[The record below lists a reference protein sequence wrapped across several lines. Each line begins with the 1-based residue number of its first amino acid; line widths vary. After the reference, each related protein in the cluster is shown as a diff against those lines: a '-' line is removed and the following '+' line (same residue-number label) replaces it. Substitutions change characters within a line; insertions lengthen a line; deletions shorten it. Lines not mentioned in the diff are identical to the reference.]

1 MSTELTLQ
9 NMQTYANCI
18 VASGFCGFTKPEQVI
33 TLALIAQE
41 EGRSIGAVARDYHV
55 IQGRPTLKADA
66 MLARFQAAGGKIKWL
81 ELSDKRV
88 AAEFTHESCGT
99 FVMEWT
105 IEMAKNAGLT
115 GKDIWNK
122 FPRAMLKARVI
133 SEGIRTALPSVL
145 CGVYT
150 PEEAADMEP
159 LQPVE
164 AEVVKE
170 APKKTPKETPKVS
183 ALDSDLMDDTQR
195 IRFLD
200 KVATEAKRVGDK
212 AFRNLEKK
220 MGGLD
225 EVKRYKSRSSDF
237 YRELKALPSIK
248 EPQQIAAF
256 VAPTQTKA

>member
-9 NMQTYANCI
+9 NMQAYANCI

-55 IQGRPTLKADA
+55 IQGHPTLKADA

-105 IEMAKNAGLT
+105 IEMAKKAGLT

-145 CGVYT
+145 CGAYT
-150 PEEAADMEP
+150 PEEAANMEP

-164 AEVVKE
+164 ADVVKE
-170 APKKTPKETPKVS
+170 TPKETP
-183 ALDSDLMDDTQR
+183 LNFDLMDEPQC

-200 KVATEAKRVGDK
+200 KVAIEVQRVGAK
-212 AFRNLEKK
+212 AFKNLEKK
-220 MGGLD
+220 MGCLD
-225 EVKRYKSRSSDF
+225 EVKLYKSRSSDF

-248 EPQQIAAF
+248 EPQQIAA
-256 VAPTQTKA
+256 VLAPTQTKA